1 MVQTRKRSLNLR
13 TSATTTTAST
23 SVSPL
28 SNTNSVEPETPDTS
42 EPELAPVK
50 KIVTPPTVVTRNARK
65 RAAEDE
71 VDVSVARKRR
81 VVADAVVVKIPSV
94 RALKTKARMLDL
106 VFNMSLSQ
114 LTNVDRIH
122 TRTK

>member
-42 EPELAPVK
+42 EPELVPVK

-71 VDVSVARKRR
+71 VDVSVARKQR
-81 VVADAVVVKIPSV
+81 VVADAVVVEIPSV